1 MLITITIFILI
12 LGLLIFVHELGHFVM
27 ARRNGIAAHE
37 FGFGFPPR
45 LVGVYR
51 GETTGRWKVVFGGR
65 HVAARGTIYSL
76 NWIPLG
82 GFVRIKGE
90 DGTDND
96 PDSFAT
102 KSAWTRIKVLG
113 AGVVMN
119 FVLAWVL
126 ISVGFMIGIPQTLDT
141 VLSTRAQATDAHV
154 QVLAVEAD
162 SPAQRMGIGMGDLI
176 LMVCGASTQSCE
188 NIATVEDLQRTVT
201 AHATEEIMI
210 TVQRGEASHTLR
222 GTPRIDPQTQDGRIG
237 VQIEEVAL
245 VRYPWY
251 EAFWW
256 GIGATYTMIKNI
268 LIAFGMMIVNLITG
282 AGVSADL
289 AGPVGIAYLT
299 KQVTD
304 LGISYLLQFAA
315 LLSINLG
322 IINAVP
328 FPALDGGRMLFV
340 LIEKIKGSP
349 VSRRVEAIAHSL
361 GFSLLILLM
370 IVVTFRDLLR
380 FDILEKIKGLF

>member
-1 MLITITIFILI
+1 MVTTIIVFILI
-12 LGLLIFVHELGHFVM
+12 LGLLIFVHELGHFVT

-51 GETTGRWKVVFGGR
+51 DAVTGKWRLVFGSR
-65 HVAARGTIYSL
+65 NVAARGTIYSL

-102 KSAWTRIKVLG
+102 KSAWIRIKVLA
-113 AGVVMN
+113 AGVMMN
-119 FVLAWVL
+119 VVLAWVL
-126 ISVGFMIGIPQTLDT
+126 ISIGFMIGIPQTLDT
-141 VLSTRAQATDAHV
+141 VLSTRAQSTEAHV
-154 QVLAVEAD
+154 QVLAVEND
-162 SPAQRMGIGMGDLI
+162 SPAQRMGIGIGDLI
-176 LMVCGASTQSCE
+176 MSVCAEQTQSCE
-188 NIATVEDLQRTVT
+188 EIVTIADLQRVITT
-201 AHATEEIMI
+201 HATENIAI
-210 TVQRGEASHTLR
+210 TVQRGEAQHTLR
-222 GTPRIDPQTQDGRIG
+222 GVPRIDAQTNEGRIG

-256 GIGATYTMIKNI
+256 GIGATYTMTKNI
-268 LIAFGMMIVNLITG
+268 LIAFGTMIANMVTG

-299 KQVTD
+299 KQVTE

-315 LLSINLG
+315 LLSINLA
-322 IINAVP
+322 IINAIP

-370 IVVTFRDLLR
+370 IVVTFRDLIR
-380 FDILEKIKGLF
+380 FDVLEKIKGLL